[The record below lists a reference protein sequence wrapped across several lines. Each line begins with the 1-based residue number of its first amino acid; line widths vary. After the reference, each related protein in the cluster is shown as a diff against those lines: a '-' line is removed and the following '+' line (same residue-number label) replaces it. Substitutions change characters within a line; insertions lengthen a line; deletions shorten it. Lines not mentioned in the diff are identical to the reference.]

1 LAPKTSRATL
11 ADDIFRKRPAMNY
24 SDIVAYLTAKKG
36 LKLSERTAA
45 RRIAELSR
53 LGLIEKSAV
62 GLWTPS
68 KKR

>member
-1 LAPKTSRATL
+1 
-11 ADDIFRKRPAMNY
+11 MNY